1 MIERRVTVIDFENS
15 KVWKLRKAANENVGE
30 NLQLLLIEEETII
43 GVYKSLRDYVVFTNK
58 RVISCNVQGMTG
70 KKQDFTSLPYKK
82 ISVFS
87 IETSG
92 LFDMDSELEMYFSGV
107 GKVKFE
113 FSGQSDIVQI
123 GRCISNFA
131 L

>member
-1 MIERRVTVIDFENS
+1 MIDFENG
-15 KVWKLRKAANENVGE
+15 KVLKLRKTTNENVGE
-30 NLQLLLIEEETII
+30 KLQLLLIEGESII
-43 GVYKSLRDYVVFTNK
+43 GVYKNIRDYVVFTNK
-58 RVISCNVQGMTG
+58 RVISCNVQGVTG

-82 ISVFS
+82 ISIFS

-92 LFDMDSELEMYFSGV
+92 LFDIDSELEMYFSGV